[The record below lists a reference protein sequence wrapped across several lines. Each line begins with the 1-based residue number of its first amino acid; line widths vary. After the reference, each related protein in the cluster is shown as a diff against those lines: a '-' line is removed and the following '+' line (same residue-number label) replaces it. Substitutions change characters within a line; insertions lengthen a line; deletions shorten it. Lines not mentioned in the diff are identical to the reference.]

1 MRLRAAAGARASIP
15 FRRSRSNAAP
25 GKPSNFQLSRTAM
38 NQPPLPVTV
47 LSGFLGAGKTTLL
60 NHILANRAG
69 LRVAVIVNDLSALN
83 IDATLVRDAAA
94 LSHSE
99 EKLVE
104 LSNGC
109 ICCTLR
115 DDLLVEIKRLAAEK
129 RFDAILIESTGVAE
143 PMPIAE
149 TFTFVDDDGA
159 SLSDVARLDTMVT
172 VVDAFNF
179 LRDYGSADALAERGI
194 AATDEDDRTLVE
206 LLVEQI
212 EFCDVLVVNKAD
224 LVSAD
229 ELTRLQRI
237 LARINPRAVQVVSR
251 FGAVPL
257 DQVLNTGRFDFD
269 EASSTPGWLAA
280 LNGHEHEH
288 AHGHSHRSEA
298 DEFGI
303 GNFVYRARR
312 PFHPER
318 LWALLH
324 EEWKG
329 VLRSKGFF
337 WLATRNDIAGSLS
350 QAGGA
355 CRHGPAGMWWAA
367 QDRSEW
373 PEADDELAAE
383 IAADW
388 YGAPDDLSIGDR
400 RQELVMIG
408 VGIDPALW
416 SAKFDACL
424 LTDAEYALGPQG
436 WQQFADPFPAWDFD
450 EDDHDHDHHGHDH
463 DHGHGEITHRHD

>member
-1 MRLRAAAGARASIP
+1 
-15 FRRSRSNAAP
+15 
-25 GKPSNFQLSRTAM
+25 M

-69 LRVAVIVNDLSALN
+69 LRVAVIVNDLSAVN

-115 DDLLVEIKRLAAEK
+115 DDLLVEIKRLAAEE

-149 TFTFVDDDGA
+149 TFTFVDDGGA

-179 LRDYGSADALAERGI
+179 LRDYGSADALTERGI

-288 AHGHSHRSEA
+288 GHSHHSEA

-450 EDDHDHDHHGHDH
+450 EDDHDHHGHDHDH

>member
-1 MRLRAAAGARASIP
+1 
-15 FRRSRSNAAP
+15 
-25 GKPSNFQLSRTAM
+25 M

-69 LRVAVIVNDLSALN
+69 LRVAAIVDDLATVK
-83 IDATLVRDAAA
+83 IDATLLRDPAA

-99 EKLVE
+99 ENMVE

-109 ICCTLR
+109 VCCTLH
-115 DDLLVEIKRLAAEK
+115 DDLPAQVKRLAAEK
-129 RFDAILIESTGVAE
+129 RFDAILIESAGVAE

-149 TFTFVDDDGA
+149 TFAFAYDDEDGA
-159 SLSDVARLDTMVT
+159 PLAELARLDTMVT
-172 VVDAFNF
+172 VVDAASF

-194 AATDEDDRTLVE
+194 AASDEDDRTLVE
-206 LLVEQI
+206 LLIEQV

-224 LVSAD
+224 LVTAD

-257 DQVLNTGRFDFD
+257 EQIVNTGRFDFD
-269 EASSTPGWLAA
+269 ETANAPGAIA
-280 LNGHEHEH
+280 LLNQAEKHVDERGH
-288 AHGHSHRSEA
+288 GHRSEA

-303 GNFVYRARR
+303 GNFVYQARR

-373 PEADDELAAE
+373 PDADDELAAE

-388 YGAPDDLSIGDR
+388 YGAPDDVSTGDR
-400 RQELVMIG
+400 RQELAMIG
-408 VGIDPALW
+408 VGIDAALW

-424 LTDAEYALGPQG
+424 LTDDEYAVGPQG

-450 EDDHDHDHHGHDH
+450 DDHDHDGH
-463 DHGHGEITHRHD
+463 DHGHHHDHGHDDHDHDGHGHGGTAHRHD

>member
-1 MRLRAAAGARASIP
+1 
-15 FRRSRSNAAP
+15 
-25 GKPSNFQLSRTAM
+25 M
-38 NQPPLPVTV
+38 NQPLLPVTV

-69 LRVAVIVNDLSALN
+69 LRVAVIVNDLAAVN

-94 LSHSE
+94 LSHVE
-99 EKLVE
+99 EQLVE

-115 DDLLVEIKRLAAEK
+115 DDLRVEIKRLAAEQ

-149 TFTFVDDDGA
+149 TFTFVDDEGT

-194 AATDEDDRTLVE
+194 AASEEDDRTLVE
-206 LLVEQI
+206 LLIEQI

-224 LVSAD
+224 LVSAE

-237 LARINPRAVQVVSR
+237 LGRINPRAVQVVAR
-251 FGAVPL
+251 FGDVPL
-257 DQVLNTGRFDFD
+257 AQVLNTGRFDFD
-269 EASSTPGWLAA
+269 EASSAPGWLAS
-280 LNGHEHEH
+280 LNHEHDHEHGH
-288 AHGHSHRSEA
+288 AHHGEA

-303 GNFVYRARR
+303 GNFIYRARR

-324 EEWKG
+324 QEWKG

-373 PEADDELAAE
+373 PDGDDELAAE

-388 YGAPDDLSIGDR
+388 YGEPDDLSIGDR

-408 VGIDPALW
+408 VGIDPAVW
-416 SAKFDACL
+416 KSRFDACL
-424 LTDAEYALGPQG
+424 LSDAEYAQGPQA
-436 WQQFADPFPAWDFD
+436 WEKLADPFPAWDFD
-450 EDDHDHDHHGHDH
+450 EDDHDHDHHDH
-463 DHGHGEITHRHD
+463 DGHGHGEIVHRHD

>member
-1 MRLRAAAGARASIP
+1 
-15 FRRSRSNAAP
+15 
-25 GKPSNFQLSRTAM
+25 M
-38 NQPPLPVTV
+38 NQPLLPVTV

-69 LRVAVIVNDLSALN
+69 LRVAVIVNDLAAVN
-83 IDATLVRDAAA
+83 IDATFVRDAAA
-94 LSHSE
+94 LSHVE
-99 EKLVE
+99 EQLVE

-115 DDLLVEIKRLAAEK
+115 DDLLIEIKRLAAEK

-149 TFTFVDDDGA
+149 TFTFVDDDGT

-194 AATDEDDRTLVE
+194 AATEEDDRTLVE
-206 LLVEQI
+206 LLIEQI

-251 FGAVPL
+251 FGEVPL
-257 DQVLNTGRFDFD
+257 AEVLNTGRFDFD
-269 EASSTPGWLAA
+269 EASSAPGWLAS
-280 LNGHEHEH
+280 LNHEHDHEHGH
-288 AHGHSHRSEA
+288 AHHGEA

-303 GNFVYRARR
+303 GNFIYRARR

-324 EEWKG
+324 QEWKG

-373 PEADDELAAE
+373 PDGDDELAAE

-388 YGAPDDLSIGDR
+388 YGDPDDLTIGDR

-408 VGIDPALW
+408 VDIDPAVW
-416 SAKFDACL
+416 TARFDACL
-424 LTDAEYALGPQG
+424 LTDDEYVLGPQG
-436 WQQFADPFPAWDFD
+436 WQQFTDPFPAWDFD
-450 EDDHDHDHHGHDH
+450 EDDHDHDHHDH
-463 DHGHGEITHRHD
+463 DGHGHGEIVHRHD

>member
-1 MRLRAAAGARASIP
+1 
-15 FRRSRSNAAP
+15 
-25 GKPSNFQLSRTAM
+25 M
-38 NQPPLPVTV
+38 NQPLLPVTV

-69 LRVAVIVNDLSALN
+69 LRVAVIVNDLAAVN
-83 IDATLVRDAAA
+83 IDAALVREAAT
-94 LSHSE
+94 LSHVE
-99 EKLVE
+99 EKIVE

-115 DDLLVEIKRLAAEK
+115 DDLIVEIRRLAAEQ

-149 TFTFVDDDGA
+149 TFAFVDDDGH
-159 SLSDVARLDTMVT
+159 SLSDIARLDTMVT

-179 LRDYGSADALAERGI
+179 LRDYASADALAERGI
-194 AATDEDDRTLVE
+194 AAGEEDDRTLVE
-206 LLVEQI
+206 LLIEQI

-229 ELTRLQRI
+229 DLTRLQRI
-237 LARINPRAVQVVSR
+237 LARINPRAVQVTST
-251 FGAVPL
+251 FGEVPL
-257 DQVLNTGRFDFD
+257 AEVLNTGRFDFD
-269 EASSTPGWLAA
+269 EASSAPGWLAS
-280 LNGHEHEH
+280 LNHEHDDEHGH
-288 AHGHSHRSEA
+288 AHHGEA

-303 GNFVYRARR
+303 GNFIYRARR

-324 EEWKG
+324 QEWKG

-373 PEADDELAAE
+373 PDGDDELAAE

-388 YGAPDDLSIGDR
+388 YGNADDMTIGDR

-408 VGIDPALW
+408 VGIDPAVW
-416 SAKFDACL
+416 QAKFDACL
-424 LTDAEYALGPQG
+424 LTAEEFALGPQG

-450 EDDHDHDHHGHDH
+450 DDDHDHEHGHSHDRHDHHDHGHKHGGHGD
-463 DHGHGEITHRHD
+463 DHGHGEIIHRHD

>member
-1 MRLRAAAGARASIP
+1 
-15 FRRSRSNAAP
+15 
-25 GKPSNFQLSRTAM
+25 M

-69 LRVAVIVNDLSALN
+69 LRAAVIVNDLSAVN

-115 DDLLVEIKRLAAEK
+115 DDLLVEIKRLAAEE

-194 AATDEDDRTLVE
+194 AATEEDDRTLVE

-257 DQVLNTGRFDFD
+257 DQVLKTGRFDFD

-288 AHGHSHRSEA
+288 EHARGHSHHSEA

-450 EDDHDHDHHGHDH
+450 EDDHDHDHDHHGHDH

>member
-1 MRLRAAAGARASIP
+1 
-15 FRRSRSNAAP
+15 
-25 GKPSNFQLSRTAM
+25 M
-38 NQPPLPVTV
+38 NQPLLPVTV

-69 LRVAVIVNDLSALN
+69 LRVAVIVNDLAAVN

-94 LSHSE
+94 LSHVE
-99 EKLVE
+99 EQLVE

-115 DDLLVEIKRLAAEK
+115 DDLLIEIKRLAGEK

-149 TFTFVDDDGA
+149 TFTFVDDDGV
-159 SLSDVARLDTMVT
+159 SLSDIAQLDTMVT

-194 AATDEDDRTLVE
+194 AATEEDDRTLVE
-206 LLVEQI
+206 LLIEQI

-237 LARINPRAVQVVSR
+237 LARINPRAAQVVSR
-251 FGAVPL
+251 FGEVPL
-257 DQVLNTGRFDFD
+257 AEVLNTGRFDFD
-269 EASSTPGWLAA
+269 EASSAPGWLAS
-280 LNGHEHEH
+280 LNQDNEHGHDHEHGH
-288 AHGHSHRSEA
+288 AHHSEA

-303 GNFVYRARR
+303 GNFIYRARR

-324 EEWKG
+324 QEWQG

-373 PEADDELAAE
+373 PDGDDELTAE

-388 YGAPDDLSIGDR
+388 YGDPDDLSIGDR

-408 VGIDPALW
+408 VGIDPTVW
-416 SAKFDACL
+416 KAKFDACL
-424 LTDAEYALGPQG
+424 VTDEEFAAGPQA

-450 EDDHDHDHHGHDH
+450 EDDHDHDG
-463 DHGHGEITHRHD
+463 HGHGEIVHRHD

>member
-1 MRLRAAAGARASIP
+1 
-15 FRRSRSNAAP
+15 
-25 GKPSNFQLSRTAM
+25 M
-38 NQPPLPVTV
+38 NQPLLPVTV

-69 LRVAVIVNDLSALN
+69 LRVAVIVNDLAAVN

-94 LSHSE
+94 LSHVE
-99 EKLVE
+99 EQLVE

-115 DDLLVEIKRLAAEK
+115 DDLRVEIKRLAAEQ

-149 TFTFVDDDGA
+149 TFTFVDDEGA

-194 AATDEDDRTLVE
+194 AASEEDDRTLVE
-206 LLVEQI
+206 LLIEQI

-237 LARINPRAVQVVSR
+237 LGRINPRAVQVVAR
-251 FGAVPL
+251 FGEVPL
-257 DQVLNTGRFDFD
+257 AQVLNTGRFDFD
-269 EASSTPGWLAA
+269 EASSAPGWLAS
-280 LNGHEHEH
+280 LNHEHDHEHGH
-288 AHGHSHRSEA
+288 AHHGEA

-303 GNFVYRARR
+303 GNFIYRARR

-324 EEWKG
+324 QEWKG

-373 PEADDELAAE
+373 PDGDDELAAE

-388 YGAPDDLSIGDR
+388 YGDPDDLSIGDR

-408 VGIDPALW
+408 VGIDPAVW
-416 SAKFDACL
+416 TAKFDACL
-424 LTDAEYALGPQG
+424 LTDEEYAQGPQA
-436 WQQFADPFPAWDFD
+436 WAKLADPFPAWDFD
-450 EDDHDHDHHGHDH
+450 EDDHDHDHD
-463 DHGHGEITHRHD
+463 GHGDIVHRHD

>member
-1 MRLRAAAGARASIP
+1 
-15 FRRSRSNAAP
+15 
-25 GKPSNFQLSRTAM
+25 M

-69 LRVAVIVNDLSALN
+69 LRVAVIVNDLSAVN

-179 LRDYGSADALAERGI
+179 LRDYGSADALTERGI

-257 DQVLNTGRFDFD
+257 DQVLSTGRFDFD

-288 AHGHSHRSEA
+288 AHGHSHHSEA

-408 VGIDPALW
+408 VDIDPALW

-463 DHGHGEITHRHD
+463 DHGHGHGEITHRHD

>member
-1 MRLRAAAGARASIP
+1 
-15 FRRSRSNAAP
+15 
-25 GKPSNFQLSRTAM
+25 M
-38 NQPPLPVTV
+38 NQPLLPVTV

-69 LRVAVIVNDLSALN
+69 LRVAVIVNDLAAVN

-94 LSHSE
+94 LSHVE
-99 EKLVE
+99 EQLVE

-115 DDLLVEIKRLAAEK
+115 DDLLIEIKRLAAEK

-179 LRDYGSADALAERGI
+179 LRDYSSADALAERGI
-194 AATDEDDRTLVE
+194 AATEEDDRTLVE
-206 LLVEQI
+206 LLIEQI

-224 LVSAD
+224 LVSTD

-237 LARINPRAVQVVSR
+237 LGRINPRAVQVVSR

-257 DQVLNTGRFDFD
+257 TEVLNTNRFDFD
-269 EASSTPGWLAA
+269 EAAGAPGWLAS
-280 LNGHEHEH
+280 LNHDHDHGH
-288 AHGHSHRSEA
+288 AHHGEA

-303 GNFVYRARR
+303 GNFIYRARR

-324 EEWKG
+324 QEWKG

-373 PEADDELAAE
+373 PDGDDELAAE

-388 YGAPDDLSIGDR
+388 CGEPDDLSIGDR
-400 RQELVMIG
+400 RQELVLIG
-408 VGIDPALW
+408 VDIDPAIW
-416 SAKFDACL
+416 KAKFDACL
-424 LTDAEYALGPQG
+424 LTDDEYALGPQA
-436 WQQFADPFPAWDFD
+436 WQRFADPFPAWDFD
-450 EDDHDHDHHGHDH
+450 EDDHDHHDH
-463 DHGHGEITHRHD
+463 DGHGHGEIVHRHD

>member
-1 MRLRAAAGARASIP
+1 
-15 FRRSRSNAAP
+15 
-25 GKPSNFQLSRTAM
+25 M

-47 LSGFLGAGKTTLL
+47 LAGFLGAGKTTLL

-69 LRVAVIVNDLSALN
+69 LRVAVIVNDLAAVN
-83 IDATLVRDAAA
+83 IDAALVREASA
-94 LSHSE
+94 LSHVE

-115 DDLLVEIKRLAAEK
+115 DDLLTEIRRLAAEA
-129 RFDAILIESTGVAE
+129 RFDAILIESTGIAE

-149 TFTFVDDDGA
+149 TFTFVDDDGT
-159 SLSDVARLDTMVT
+159 SLADLARLDTMVT

-179 LRDYGSADALAERGI
+179 LRDYACADALAERGL
-194 AATDEDDRTLVE
+194 AATEGDDRTLVE
-206 LLVEQI
+206 LLIEQV

-229 ELTRLQRI
+229 ELAHLQRI

-251 FGAVPL
+251 FGEVAL
-257 DQVLNTGRFDFD
+257 GEVLNTGRFDFD
-269 EASSTPGWLAA
+269 AAASAPGWLAS
-280 LNGHEHEH
+280 LHDHDH
-288 AHGHSHRSEA
+288 HGEA

-318 LWALLH
+318 LWSLLH

-329 VLRSKGFF
+329 VLRTKGFF

-355 CRHGPAGMWWAA
+355 CRHGPAGTWWAA
-367 QDRSEW
+367 QPREEW
-373 PEADDELAAE
+373 PHDAELESE
-383 IAADW
+383 IARDW
-388 YGAPDDLSIGDR
+388 FGDPNDARIGDR

-408 VGIDPALW
+408 VDLDRALW
-416 SAKFDACL
+416 QQKFDACL
-424 LTDAEYALGPQG
+424 LDDAEYAAGPDA
-436 WQQFADPFPAWDFD
+436 WRAYADPFPSWDID
-450 EDDHDHDHHGHDH
+450 EDGHD
-463 DHGHGEITHRHD
+463 GGEGEIVHRDD

>member
-1 MRLRAAAGARASIP
+1 
-15 FRRSRSNAAP
+15 
-25 GKPSNFQLSRTAM
+25 M
-38 NQPPLPVTV
+38 NQPLLPVTV

-69 LRVAVIVNDLSALN
+69 LRVAVIVNDLAAVN

-94 LSHSE
+94 LSHVE
-99 EKLVE
+99 EQLVE

-115 DDLLVEIKRLAAEK
+115 DDLLVEIKRLAGER

-179 LRDYGSADALAERGI
+179 LRDYGSADALAARGI
-194 AATDEDDRTLVE
+194 AATEEDDRTLVE
-206 LLVEQI
+206 LLIEQI

-229 ELTRLQRI
+229 DLTRLQRI
-237 LARINPRAVQVVSR
+237 LARINPRAKQVVSR
-251 FGAVPL
+251 FGAVPIAE
-257 DQVLNTGRFDFD
+257 VLNTGRFDFD
-269 EASSTPGWLAA
+269 EASSAPGWLAS
-280 LNGHEHEH
+280 LNHEHDHEHEH
-288 AHGHSHRSEA
+288 GHAHHGEA

-303 GNFVYRARR
+303 GNFIYRARR

-324 EEWKG
+324 QEWQG

-373 PEADDELAAE
+373 PDGDDELAAE

-388 YGAPDDLSIGDR
+388 YGDADDLSIGDR

-408 VGIDPALW
+408 VGIDPAVW

-424 LTDAEYALGPQG
+424 LTDEEYALGPQG

-450 EDDHDHDHHGHDH
+450 EDEHDHEHHGHSHGHDH
-463 DHGHGEITHRHD
+463 DHDHDHDGDCDHCGHDSHDGHGHGQIVHRHD

>member
-1 MRLRAAAGARASIP
+1 
-15 FRRSRSNAAP
+15 
-25 GKPSNFQLSRTAM
+25 M
-38 NQPPLPVTV
+38 NQPLLPVTV

-69 LRVAVIVNDLSALN
+69 LRVAVIVNDLAAVN
-83 IDATLVRDAAA
+83 IDAALVRDAAA
-94 LSHSE
+94 LSHVE
-99 EKLVE
+99 EQLVE

-115 DDLLVEIKRLAAEK
+115 DDLRVEIKRLAEEQ

-149 TFTFVDDDGA
+149 TFSFVDDEGA

-194 AATDEDDRTLVE
+194 AATEQDDRTLVE
-206 LLVEQI
+206 LLIEQI

-237 LARINPRAVQVVSR
+237 LGRINPRALQVVAR
-251 FGAVPL
+251 FGEVPL
-257 DQVLNTGRFDFD
+257 AHVLNTGRFDFD
-269 EASSTPGWLAA
+269 EAASAPGWLAS
-280 LNGHEHEH
+280 LNHEHDHEQGH
-288 AHGHSHRSEA
+288 AHQGEA

-303 GNFVYRARR
+303 GNFIYRARR

-324 EEWKG
+324 QEWKG

-373 PEADDELAAE
+373 PDGDDELAAE

-388 YGAPDDLSIGDR
+388 YGGPDDLSVGDR

-408 VGIDPALW
+408 VGIDATAW
-416 SAKFDACL
+416 KAKFDACL
-424 LTDAEYALGPQG
+424 LTDEEYAQGPQA
-436 WQQFADPFPAWDFD
+436 WEQFADPFPAWDFD
-450 EDDHDHDHHGHDH
+450 EDDHDHDHHDHDH
-463 DHGHGEITHRHD
+463 DGHGHGEMVHRHD

>member
-1 MRLRAAAGARASIP
+1 
-15 FRRSRSNAAP
+15 
-25 GKPSNFQLSRTAM
+25 M

-69 LRVAVIVNDLSALN
+69 LRVAVIVNDLAAVN

-194 AATDEDDRTLVE
+194 AATEEDDRTLVE

-280 LNGHEHEH
+280 LNSDEHEH
-288 AHGHSHRSEA
+288 AHGHSHHSEA

-388 YGAPDDLSIGDR
+388 HGAPDDLSIGDR

-450 EDDHDHDHHGHDH
+450 GDDHDHDHHGHDH
-463 DHGHGEITHRHD
+463 DHGHGEVTHRHD

>member
-1 MRLRAAAGARASIP
+1 
-15 FRRSRSNAAP
+15 
-25 GKPSNFQLSRTAM
+25 M

-69 LRVAVIVNDLSALN
+69 LRVAVIVNDLAAVN

-149 TFTFVDDDGA
+149 TFTFIDDDGA

-194 AATDEDDRTLVE
+194 AATEEDDRTLVE
-206 LLVEQI
+206 LLVEQV

-237 LARINPRAVQVVSR
+237 LARINSRAVQVVSR

-269 EASSTPGWLAA
+269 EASSAPGWLAA
-280 LNGHEHEH
+280 LNSHEHEH
-288 AHGHSHRSEA
+288 AQGHSHHSEA

-318 LWALLH
+318 LLALLH

-424 LTDAEYALGPQG
+424 LTDAENALGPQG

-450 EDDHDHDHHGHDH
+450 EDDHDHHHGHDH
-463 DHGHGEITHRHD
+463 GHGHSHGEIPHRHD

>member
-1 MRLRAAAGARASIP
+1 
-15 FRRSRSNAAP
+15 
-25 GKPSNFQLSRTAM
+25 M

-69 LRVAVIVNDLSALN
+69 LRVAVIVNDLAAVD

-94 LSHSE
+94 VSHAGE
-99 EKLVE
+99 EVVE

-109 ICCTLR
+109 VCCTLH
-115 DDLLVEIKRLAAEK
+115 DDLLAAIERLAAEK
-129 RFDAILIESTGVAE
+129 RFDAIVVESSGVAE
-143 PMPIAE
+143 PLPVAE
-149 TFTFVDDDGA
+149 SFSFADDDGA
-159 SLSDVARLDTMVT
+159 SLSGVARLDTMVT
-172 VVDAFNF
+172 VVDALNF

-194 AATDEDDRTLVE
+194 AATENDDRTLVE
-206 LLVEQI
+206 VLIEQV
-212 EFCDVLVVNKAD
+212 EFCNVLVVNKAD

-229 ELTRLQRI
+229 ELMRLQRI
-237 LARINPRAVQVVSR
+237 LARLNPRAVQVVSR
-251 FGAVPL
+251 FGEVPL
-257 DQVLNTGRFDFD
+257 EQVLNTGRFDFD
-269 EASSTPGWLAA
+269 EASSAPGWLAA
-280 LNGHEHEH
+280 LNDEDAHEREP
-288 AHGHSHRSEA
+288 GHSHHGEA

-303 GNFVYRARR
+303 GKFIYRARR

-318 LWALLH
+318 LWTLLH

-367 QDRSEW
+367 QDPSEW
-373 PEADDELAAE
+373 PDADDELAAE

-416 SAKFDACL
+416 AAKFDACL
-424 LTDAEYALGPQG
+424 LTDDEYALGPQG
-436 WQQFADPFPAWDFD
+436 WQHFADPFPEWDFD
-450 EDDHDHDHHGHDH
+450 EDDHDHDHDHHHHHGHDPHGHGHDH
-463 DHGHGEITHRHD
+463 GHD

>member
-1 MRLRAAAGARASIP
+1 
-15 FRRSRSNAAP
+15 
-25 GKPSNFQLSRTAM
+25 M
-38 NQPPLPVTV
+38 NQPLLPVTV

-69 LRVAVIVNDLSALN
+69 LRVAVIVNDLAAVN

-94 LSHSE
+94 LSHVE
-99 EKLVE
+99 EQLVE

-115 DDLLVEIKRLAAEK
+115 DDLLVEVKRLAGEK

-149 TFTFVDDDGA
+149 TFTFVDDDGV

-194 AATDEDDRTLVE
+194 AATEEDDRTLVE
-206 LLVEQI
+206 LLIEQI
-212 EFCDVLVVNKAD
+212 EFCDVLVVNKTD

-229 ELTRLQRI
+229 DLTRLQRI
-237 LARINPRAVQVVSR
+237 LARINPRAAQVVSR

-257 DQVLNTGRFDFD
+257 SEVLNTGRFDFD
-269 EASSTPGWLAA
+269 EAASAPGWLAS
-280 LNGHEHEH
+280 LNRDHEHGHH
-288 AHGHSHRSEA
+288 AEA

-303 GNFVYRARR
+303 GNFIYRARR

-324 EEWKG
+324 QEWQG

-373 PEADDELAAE
+373 PDGDDELAAE
-383 IAADW
+383 IADDW
-388 YGAPDDLSIGDR
+388 YGDPDDLSIGDR
-400 RQELVMIG
+400 RQELVLIG
-408 VGIDPALW
+408 IGIDPAVW
-416 SAKFDACL
+416 KAKFDACL
-424 LTDAEYALGPQG
+424 LTDAEFAAGPQA
-436 WQQFADPFPAWDFD
+436 WQRFADPFPAWGFD
-450 EDDHDHDHHGHDH
+450 EDDPDHDHDHDH
-463 DHGHGEITHRHD
+463 DDHDGHGHGEIVHRHD

>member
-1 MRLRAAAGARASIP
+1 
-15 FRRSRSNAAP
+15 
-25 GKPSNFQLSRTAM
+25 M

-47 LSGFLGAGKTTLL
+47 FSGFLGAGKTTLL

-69 LRVAVIVNDLSALN
+69 LRVAVIVNDLSAVN

-194 AATDEDDRTLVE
+194 AATEEDDRTLVE

-288 AHGHSHRSEA
+288 EHARGHSHHSEA

-450 EDDHDHDHHGHDH
+450 EDDHDHHGHDHDH

>member
-1 MRLRAAAGARASIP
+1 
-15 FRRSRSNAAP
+15 
-25 GKPSNFQLSRTAM
+25 M
-38 NQPPLPVTV
+38 NQPTLPVTV

-69 LRVAVIVNDLSALN
+69 LRVAVIVNDLAAVN

-94 LSHSE
+94 LSHLE
-99 EKLVE
+99 EQLVE
-104 LSNGC
+104 MSNGC

-115 DDLLVEIKRLAAEK
+115 DDLLVEIRRLAGEQ
-129 RFDAILIESTGVAE
+129 RFDAILIESTGIAE

-149 TFTFVDDDGA
+149 TFTFVDDDGK

-179 LRDYGSADALAERGI
+179 LRDYGSADALVERGI
-194 AATDEDDRTLVE
+194 AASEEDDRTLVE
-206 LLVEQI
+206 LLIEQI
-212 EFCDVLVVNKAD
+212 EFCDVLVVNKVD

-229 ELTRLQRI
+229 DLTRLQRI

-251 FGAVPL
+251 FGVVPL
-257 DQVLNTGRFDFD
+257 EEVLNTKRFDFD
-269 EASSTPGWLAA
+269 AASSAPGWLAS
-280 LNGHEHEH
+280 LEHDHEH
-288 AHGHSHRSEA
+288 GHDHSGEA

-373 PEADDELAAE
+373 PEGDDELAAE

-388 YGAPDDLSIGDR
+388 HGDANDFSVGDR

-408 VGIDPALW
+408 VGIDPAVW

-424 LTDAEYALGPQG
+424 LTDDEYALGPQG
-436 WQQFADPFPAWDFD
+436 WLQFADPFPAWDFD
-450 EDDHDHDHHGHDH
+450 AEQDHDHDH
-463 DHGHGEITHRHD
+463 DHGDGEIVHHHH